1 MGKKVYWLSI
11 ISLIVLIA
19 IELIGNYDRLSRQ
32 VALSFTALVVLALI
46 LFIKRYFINSDKLLG
61 ATALAASLGVWFDAL
76 GNFWQFYTKFLWW
89 DKVAHGV
96 GAASTAVAVAS
107 FFLILQQR
115 GKLQMSLRMHWF
127 VWVSV
132 TMLLAGIY
140 EITEL
145 FGDEWFGLDRL
156 IDIYDTPDDLRWNL
170 LGAMIASGVMVGLNK
185 GKKVVDKTG

>member
-1 MGKKVYWLSI
+1 MGKKIYWFSI
-11 ISLIVLIA
+11 ASLIVLIA

-32 VALSFTALVVLALI
+32 FALSFTALVVLVLVLSI
-46 LFIKRYFINSDKLLG
+46 RKYFVDADKLLG

-76 GNFWQFYTKFLWW
+76 GNFWQFYSKFLWW

-96 GAASTAVAVAS
+96 GAAAAAVAVAA

-115 GKLQMSLRMHWF
+115 GKLQMSLQMHWF
-127 VWVSV
+127 IWISV
-132 TMLLAGIY
+132 TMLLASIY

-170 LGAMIASGVMVGLNK
+170 LGAMIAGLIIISLHK
-185 GKKVVDKTG
+185 GSKIFAFS